1 MVKAYIIEDGQKPTK
16 EQLDEV
22 REAAKREIQF
32 DEDARSYPRLC
43 IKYSDVPPRS
53 AAEEGRTLNGL
64 KAQ

>member
-22 REAAKREIQF
+22 KEKSNSMKMP
-32 DEDARSYPRLC
+32 RSYPRLC